1 MSKVRRLGA
10 YNVEQIRPDVFA
22 IDDDQMESMYLIC
35 GKDKALLIDTGSNP
49 EPVMPVVRSLW
60 NGPVELALTHAHF
73 DHMYHCD
80 EFDSVSVGEQDIK
93 AWYKSLW
100 LVVFL
105 GTVGSGKKAKHYP
118 INSYHP
124 LNTGDTLDLGGKT
137 IRILEAKGHT
147 PGSLIY
153 IDVADECLFI
163 GDAFGWMWMPG
174 CSVLSEYIDSL
185 TKLIPELMPYKDYL
199 VMDGHRI
206 QNTPKGVALA
216 DMPPAY
222 VDAEN
227 MRELCSDILTG
238 KIKPVKE
245 EKFFGFQTAEYEG
258 HGTHVV
264 IRKSKIK

>member
-49 EPVMPVVRSLW
+49 EPVMPVVRTLW

-147 PGSLIY
+147 SGSLIY
-153 IDVADECLFI
+153 IDDADECLFI

-185 TKLIPELMPYKDYL
+185 TKLIPELKPYKDYL